1 MSTLHDNETTIQQLP
16 PTTVH
21 AVTDWL
27 QDYREELW
35 DREIAA
41 DAQAG
46 KLDALME
53 EAKQD
58 YLAGRCRPLP

>member
-1 MSTLHDNETTIQQLP
+1 MSTIQEIETAIQQLP
-16 PTTVH
+16 PTAVH
-21 AVTDWL
+21 QVVSWL

-58 YLAGRCRPLP
+58 YLAGRCQPLP